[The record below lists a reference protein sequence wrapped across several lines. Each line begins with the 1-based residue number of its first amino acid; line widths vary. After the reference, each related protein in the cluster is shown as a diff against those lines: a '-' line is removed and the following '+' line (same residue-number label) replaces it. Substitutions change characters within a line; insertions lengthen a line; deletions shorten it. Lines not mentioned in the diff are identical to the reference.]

1 MRRISSYIAI
11 ISILIISLPVHA
23 QKEEKP
29 DSIPWWNGV
38 RVELDIASPI
48 FSATG
53 QSDGYSV
60 EGALSVN
67 LKYKY
72 FPVVEFG
79 TSGLKNKISVN
90 EAIFSANGLFGKVG
104 VDVNL
109 LKYNAAHAD
118 NLFLV
123 GGRIGMS
130 SFSYDLMNVI
140 VADDYWDMKEVRDF
154 PNMSATKWWFEI
166 VVGVRVMVFRNV
178 FMGWSVRNKSMLG
191 KTAEGE
197 IFPYFVP
204 GYGNSQTSNWA
215 FNYVIGYKF

>member
-1 MRRISSYIAI
+1 MRRILNYIAI
-11 ISILIISLPVHA
+11 ISILVISLPAHA

-48 FSATG
+48 ISAVG
-53 QSDGYSV
+53 LSEGYTV
-60 EGALSVN
+60 EGALQVN

-72 FPVVEFG
+72 FPTIEFG
-79 TSGLKNKISVN
+79 TSGLNNKLSVN
-90 EAIFSANGLFGKVG
+90 GADFSANGLFGKIG
-104 VDVNL
+104 ADVNL

-130 SFSYDLMNVI
+130 NFSYDLMNVA
-140 VADDYWDMKEVRDF
+140 VVDDYWGVTEIRDF
-154 PNMSATKWWFEI
+154 QNVSATKWWFEI
-166 VVGVRVMVFRNV
+166 VVGMRVMVFRNI
-178 FMGWSVRNKSMLG
+178 FMGWSIRNKSMLG

-204 GYGNSQTSNWA
+204 GYGNSQSSNWA